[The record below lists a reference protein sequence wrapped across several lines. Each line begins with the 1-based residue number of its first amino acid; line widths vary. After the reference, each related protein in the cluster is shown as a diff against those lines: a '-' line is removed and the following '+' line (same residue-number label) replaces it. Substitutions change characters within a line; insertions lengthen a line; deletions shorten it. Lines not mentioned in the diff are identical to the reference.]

1 MENKEVLKLT
11 TITMTKKIEVSID
24 GSQEEKNSFY
34 DFFWKNSR
42 EYVKAL
48 NMVYK
53 QLMFEELLKD
63 AIKEMDQGY
72 AEREKSIQDRI
83 EKLGYNDPIDQ
94 KKLDKAKA
102 ELSKLRNEK
111 NKEAR
116 EILTQAIGLKSQ
128 TRTRDVAK
136 KMDFDYSD
144 FIDSANMKASKDF
157 GNDFIGIVS
166 GQRTPRIYKNKNKY
180 GLLPFRGRDIK
191 IHKADKFY
199 ISLPKGFR
207 FKVNL
212 GSKPRKA
219 RDVASV
225 LQYIAKGDY
234 KLNQSN
240 LIYDGRKLFFNLTVS
255 FEKSYNELEFN
266 EGTEL
271 IVNFVDLCSG
281 ECLVNNQTVIS
292 FGDSQYIRNF
302 KSKIKAIKSKE
313 QSRGIFSKGGHG
325 RKRKLNQDRWEAIK
339 SRESNFVKTYNNQ
352 CSAKIVKTAIRNKA
366 QVICIAE
373 PDKDYGEWAYYQLK
387 EQLVNKGKRYGIE
400 VKSI

>member
-1 MENKEVLKLT
+1 
-11 TITMTKKIEVSID
+11 MTKKIEVSID

-240 LIYDGRKLFFNLTVS
+240 LIYDGRKLFFNLTFS

>member
-1 MENKEVLKLT
+1 MT
-11 TITMTKKIEVSID
+11 TITMTKKIEVYVD
-24 GSQEEKNSFY
+24 GSQEERDSFF

-48 NMVYK
+48 NLVYK
-53 QLMFEELLKD
+53 QLMFEELIKD

-72 AEREKSIQDRI
+72 AEREESIQNRI
-83 EKLGYNDPIDQ
+83 EKLAYTDPIDQ

-136 KMDFDYSD
+136 KLDFDFGD
-144 FIDSANMKASKDF
+144 FVDSANMKASKDF
-157 GNDFIGIVS
+157 GNDFIGIVT
-166 GQRTPRIYKNKNKY
+166 GQRTPRIYRNKSKY

-207 FKVNL
+207 LKVNL

-225 LQYIAKGDY
+225 LQHIMDGDY

-240 LIYDGRKLFFNLTVS
+240 LIFDGRKLFFNLTIS
-255 FEKSYNELEFN
+255 FEKSYNEMEFKKGN
-266 EGTEL
+266 EL
-271 IVNFVDLCSG
+271 IVNFADLCSG
-281 ECLVNNQTVIS
+281 ECLINDKSVMS

-302 KSKIKAIKSKE
+302 KSKILAMKSKE
-313 QSRGIFSKGGHG
+313 QSRGVFSKGGHG
-325 RKRKLNQDRWEAIK
+325 RKRKLDQDRWEAIK
-339 SRESNFVKTYNNQ
+339 KRESNFVKTYNNQ

-366 QVICIAE
+366 QIIRIIE
-373 PDKDYGEWAYYQLK
+373 PDKAYGEWAYYQLK

-400 VKSI
+400 VRS

>member
-1 MENKEVLKLT
+1 
-11 TITMTKKIEVSID
+11 MTKKIEVSID

-240 LIYDGRKLFFNLTVS
+240 LIYDGRKLFFNLTFS

-281 ECLVNNQTVIS
+281 ECLVNNQSVIS

>member
-1 MENKEVLKLT
+1 
-11 TITMTKKIEVSID
+11 MTKKIEVSID

-63 AIKEMDQGY
+63 AIKEMDRGY

-240 LIYDGRKLFFNLTVS
+240 LIYDGRKLFFNLTFS

>member
-1 MENKEVLKLT
+1 MT

-240 LIYDGRKLFFNLTVS
+240 LIYDGRKLFFNLTFS

-281 ECLVNNQTVIS
+281 ECLVNNQSVIS

>member
-1 MENKEVLKLT
+1 MDRKK
-11 TITMTKKIEVSID
+11 KKIPFMI
-24 GSQEEKNSFY
+24 
-34 DFFWKNSR
+34 FFWKNSR

-166 GQRTPRIYKNKNKY
+166 GQRTPRIYKNKNKS

-240 LIYDGRKLFFNLTVS
+240 LIYDGRKLFFNLTFS

-271 IVNFVDLCSG
+271 IVNFLDLCSG

>member
-240 LIYDGRKLFFNLTVS
+240 LIYDGSKLFFNLTFS

-281 ECLVNNQTVIS
+281 ECLVNNQSVIS

>member
-11 TITMTKKIEVSID
+11 TITMTKRIEVSID

-136 KMDFDYSD
+136 KMNFDYSD

-240 LIYDGRKLFFNLTVS
+240 LIYDGRKLFFNLTFS

-281 ECLVNNQTVIS
+281 ECLVNNQSVIS

>member
-1 MENKEVLKLT
+1 MT
-11 TITMTKKIEVSID
+11 TITMTKKIEVYID
-24 GSQEEKNSFY
+24 GSQEERDSFF

-53 QLMFEELLKD
+53 QLMFEELIKE

-72 AEREKSIQDRI
+72 AEREKSIQERI
-83 EKLGYNDPIDQ
+83 EKLVYNDPIDQ

-116 EILTQAIGLKSQ
+116 DILTQAIGLKSQ

-136 KMDFDYSD
+136 KVDFDFSD

-157 GNDFIGIVS
+157 GNDFIGIIS

-199 ISLPKGFR
+199 ISIPKGFR

-225 LQYIAKGDY
+225 LQHIVKGDY

-240 LIYDGRKLFFNLTVS
+240 LIFDGRKLFFALTFS
-255 FEKSYNELEFN
+255 FEKSYNEVEFN

-271 IVNFVDLCSG
+271 IVNFLDLCSG
-281 ECLVNNQTVIS
+281 ECLINNQSVMS

-302 KSKIKAIKSKE
+302 KSKIKALKSKE
-313 QSRGIFSKGGHG
+313 QSRGVFAKGGHG
-325 RKRKLNQDRWEAIK
+325 RKRKLDQDRWEAIK

-366 QVICIAE
+366 QVICISE
-373 PDKDYGEWAYYQLK
+373 PDKAYGEWAYYQLK

>member
-1 MENKEVLKLT
+1 MENNEVLKLT
-11 TITMTKKIEVSID
+11 TITMTKKIEVYID
-24 GSQEEKNSFY
+24 GSQEERDSFF

-53 QLMFEELLKD
+53 QLMFEELIKD

-83 EKLGYNDPIDQ
+83 EKLVYNDPIDQ

-116 EILTQAIGLKSQ
+116 DILTQAIGLKSQ

-136 KMDFDYSD
+136 KMNFDFAD
-144 FIDSANMKASKDF
+144 FVDSANMKASKDF

-166 GQRTPRIYKNKNKY
+166 GQRTPRIYKNKSKY

-191 IHKADKFY
+191 IHKGDKFY
-199 ISLPKGFR
+199 ISIPKGFR

-219 RDVASV
+219 RDAASV
-225 LQYIAKGDY
+225 LQHIVKGDY

-240 LIYDGRKLFFNLTVS
+240 LIFDGRKLFFNLTFS
-255 FEKSYNELEFN
+255 FEKSYNEVEFN

-271 IVNFVDLCSG
+271 VVNFLDLCSG
-281 ECLVNNQTVIS
+281 ECSLNNQSVMS
-292 FGDSQYIRNF
+292 FGDSQYIRDF
-302 KSKIKAIKSKE
+302 KGKIKALKSKE
-313 QSRGIFSKGGHG
+313 QSRGVFAKGGHG
-325 RKRKLNQDRWEAIK
+325 RKRKLDQDRWEAIK

-366 QVICIAE
+366 QVICISE
-373 PDKDYGEWAYYQLK
+373 PDKAYGEWAYYQLK

>member
-1 MENKEVLKLT
+1 
-11 TITMTKKIEVSID
+11 
-24 GSQEEKNSFY
+24 
-34 DFFWKNSR
+34 
-42 EYVKAL
+42 
-48 NMVYK
+48 MVYK

-63 AIKEMDQGY
+63 AIKERDQGY

-240 LIYDGRKLFFNLTVS
+240 LIYDGRKLFFNLTFS

-325 RKRKLNQDRWEAIK
+325 RKRKLNRL
-339 SRESNFVKTYNNQ
+339 F
-352 CSAKIVKTAIRNKA
+352 
-366 QVICIAE
+366 
-373 PDKDYGEWAYYQLK
+373 
-387 EQLVNKGKRYGIE
+387 VNKD
-400 VKSI
+400 

>member
-240 LIYDGRKLFFNLTVS
+240 LIYDGRKLFFNLTFS

>member
-1 MENKEVLKLT
+1 MDNNNYD
-11 TITMTKKIEVSID
+11 KKIEVSID

-34 DFFWKNSR
+34 DFFGKNSR

-63 AIKEMDQGY
+63 AIKERDQGY

-240 LIYDGRKLFFNLTVS
+240 LIYDGRKLFFNLTFS

>member
-1 MENKEVLKLT
+1 MENNEVLNLT
-11 TITMTKKIEVSID
+11 TITMTKKIEVYID
-24 GSQEEKNSFY
+24 GSQEERDSFF

-53 QLMFEELLKD
+53 QLMFEELIKD
-63 AIKEMDQGY
+63 AIKEIDQGY
-72 AEREKSIQDRI
+72 VEREKSIQDRI
-83 EKLGYNDPIDQ
+83 EKLVSNEPIDQ
-94 KKLDKAKA
+94 NKLDKAKA

-116 EILTQAIGLKSQ
+116 EILTQAIGLKSH

-136 KMDFDYSD
+136 KMDFDFSD
-144 FIDSANMKASKDF
+144 LIDSANMKASKDF
-157 GNDFIGIVS
+157 GNDYIGIVS

-191 IHKADKFY
+191 IHKEDKFY

-219 RDVASV
+219 RDVSSV
-225 LQYIAKGDY
+225 LQHIAKGDY
-234 KLNQSN
+234 KVNQSN
-240 LIYDGRKLFFNLTVS
+240 LIFDGRKLFFNLTFS
-255 FEKSYNELEFN
+255 FEKSHNEVEFH

-271 IVNFVDLCSG
+271 IVNFLDLCSG
-281 ECLVNNQTVIS
+281 ECLVNNQSVMS

-313 QSRGIFSKGGHG
+313 QSRGVFSKGGHG
-325 RKRKLNQDRWEAIK
+325 RKRKLDQDRWEAIK
-339 SRESNFVKTYNNQ
+339 NRESNFVKTYNNQ
-352 CSAKIVKTAIRNKA
+352 CSAKIIKTAIRNKA
-366 QVICIAE
+366 QVICITE
-373 PDKDYGEWAYYQLK
+373 PDKAYGEWAYYQLK

>member
-83 EKLGYNDPIDQ
+83 EKLGYNDRIDQ

-240 LIYDGRKLFFNLTVS
+240 LIYDGSKLFFNLTFS

-281 ECLVNNQTVIS
+281 ECLVNNQSVIS

>member
-1 MENKEVLKLT
+1 MT
-11 TITMTKKIEVSID
+11 IITMTKKIEVYVD
-24 GSQEEKNSFY
+24 GSQEERDSFFG
-34 DFFWKNSR
+34 FFWKNSR

-48 NMVYK
+48 NMVYR
-53 QLMFEELLKD
+53 QLMFEELIKD

-72 AEREKSIQDRI
+72 VEREKSIQNRI
-83 EKLGYNDPIDQ
+83 EKLAYTDPIDQ

-136 KMDFDYSD
+136 KLDFDFGD
-144 FIDSANMKASKDF
+144 FVDSANMKASKDF
-157 GNDFIGIVS
+157 GNDFVGIVT
-166 GQRTPRIYKNKNKY
+166 GQRTPRVYRNKSKY

-219 RDVASV
+219 RDSA
-225 LQYIAKGDY
+225 LTLEYIMDGKY

-240 LIYDGRKLFFNLTVS
+240 LIFEGNKLFFNLTIS
-255 FEKSYNELEFN
+255 FEKDYHKLEFK
-266 EGTEL
+266 EGSEL
-271 IVNFVDLCSG
+271 TIKFTDLCSG
-281 ECLVNNQTVIS
+281 ECLVNNKSVID
-292 FGDSQYIRNF
+292 FGDSKYISNF
-302 KSKIKAIKSKE
+302 KNKIKAMKSRE
-313 QSRGIFSKGGHG
+313 QSRGVFSKGGHG
-325 RKRKLNQDRWEAIK
+325 RKRKLDQDRWEAIK
-339 SRESNFVKTYNNQ
+339 KRESNFVKTYNNQ
-352 CSAKIVKTAIRNKA
+352 CSAKIVQTAIRNKA
-366 QVICIAE
+366 QIICISE
-373 PDKDYGEWAYYQLK
+373 PDKSYGEWAYYQLK
-387 EQLVNKGKRYGIE
+387 EQIINKGKRYGIE
-400 VKSI
+400 VKSM

>member
-1 MENKEVLKLT
+1 
-11 TITMTKKIEVSID
+11 
-24 GSQEEKNSFY
+24 
-34 DFFWKNSR
+34 
-42 EYVKAL
+42 
-48 NMVYK
+48 MVYK

-63 AIKEMDQGY
+63 AIKERDQGY

-240 LIYDGRKLFFNLTVS
+240 LIYDGRKLFFNLTFS

-373 PDKDYGEWAYYQLK
+373 PDKDYGEWAYHQLK

>member
-240 LIYDGRKLFFNLTVS
+240 LIYDGRKLFFNLTFS

-313 QSRGIFSKGGHG
+313 QSRGIFSKGSHG

>member
-48 NMVYK
+48 NIVYK

-166 GQRTPRIYKNKNKY
+166 GQRTPRIYKNKNKS

-240 LIYDGRKLFFNLTVS
+240 LIYDGRKLFFNLTFS

-271 IVNFVDLCSG
+271 IVNFLDLCSG

>member
-1 MENKEVLKLT
+1 
-11 TITMTKKIEVSID
+11 MTKKIEVYID
-24 GSQEEKNSFY
+24 GSQEEKDSFF

-53 QLMFEELLKD
+53 QLMFEELIKD

-72 AEREKSIQDRI
+72 AEREKSIQNRI
-83 EKLGYNDPIDQ
+83 EILVYNDPIDQ

-136 KMDFDYSD
+136 KMNFDFAD
-144 FIDSANMKASKDF
+144 FVDSANMKASKDF

-166 GQRTPRIYKNKNKY
+166 GQRTPRIYKNKSKY
-180 GLLPFRGRDIK
+180 GSLPFRGRDIK
-191 IHKADKFY
+191 IHKGDKFY
-199 ISLPKGFR
+199 ISIPKGFR

-219 RDVASV
+219 RDAASV
-225 LQYIAKGDY
+225 LQHIVKGDY

-240 LIYDGRKLFFNLTVS
+240 LIFDGRKLFFNLTFS
-255 FEKSYNELEFN
+255 FEKIYNEVEFN
-266 EGTEL
+266 KGTEL
-271 IVNFVDLCSG
+271 VVNFLDLCSG
-281 ECLVNNQTVIS
+281 ECLINNQSVIS
-292 FGDSQYIRNF
+292 FGDSQYIRDF
-302 KSKIKAIKSKE
+302 KDKIKALKSKE
-313 QSRGIFSKGGHG
+313 QSRGVFAKGGHG
-325 RKRKLNQDRWEAIK
+325 RKRKLDQDRWEAIK

-352 CSAKIVKTAIRNKA
+352 CSAKIVKTAIRNKT
-366 QVICIAE
+366 QVICITE
-373 PDKDYGEWAYYQLK
+373 PDKAYGEWAYYQLK

>member
-1 MENKEVLKLT
+1 M
-11 TITMTKKIEVSID
+11 
-24 GSQEEKNSFY
+24 
-34 DFFWKNSR
+34 
-42 EYVKAL
+42 
-48 NMVYK
+48 
-53 QLMFEELLKD
+53 
-63 AIKEMDQGY
+63 
-72 AEREKSIQDRI
+72 
-83 EKLGYNDPIDQ
+83 
-94 KKLDKAKA
+94 
-102 ELSKLRNEK
+102 RNEK

-116 EILTQAIGLKSQ
+116 DILTQAIGLKSQ

-136 KMDFDYSD
+136 KVDFDFSD

-157 GNDFIGIVS
+157 GNDFIGIIS

-199 ISLPKGFR
+199 ISIPKGFR

-225 LQYIAKGDY
+225 LQHIVKGDY

-240 LIYDGRKLFFNLTVS
+240 LIFDGRKLFFALTFS
-255 FEKSYNELEFN
+255 FEKSYNEVEFN

-271 IVNFVDLCSG
+271 IVNFLDLCSG
-281 ECLVNNQTVIS
+281 ECLINNQSVMS

-302 KSKIKAIKSKE
+302 KSKIKALKSKE
-313 QSRGIFSKGGHG
+313 QSRGVFAKGGHG
-325 RKRKLNQDRWEAIK
+325 RKRKLDQDRWEAIK

-373 PDKDYGEWAYYQLK
+373 PDKAYGEWAYYQLK

>member
-1 MENKEVLKLT
+1 
-11 TITMTKKIEVSID
+11 
-24 GSQEEKNSFY
+24 
-34 DFFWKNSR
+34 
-42 EYVKAL
+42 
-48 NMVYK
+48 MVYK

-63 AIKEMDQGY
+63 AIKERDQGY

-240 LIYDGRKLFFNLTVS
+240 LIYDGRKLFFNLTFS

-271 IVNFVDLCSG
+271 IINFVDLCSG